1 MFCLP
6 VALASPSRICL
17 LICFNVVCIVVAL
30 TGAGMV
36 AYGIIGL
43 VRHNRLV
50 RRNEE
55 RLAITPAVGG
65 RGAGVLLQGRF

>member
-1 MFCLP
+1 MTGFG
-6 VALASPSRICL
+6 ALIIGL
-17 LICFNVVCIVVAL
+17 
-30 TGAGMV
+30 GAGMV